1 MHKTVQFR
9 RLMGEERMSELARRR
24 RIRIKPS
31 HVILVLVLTAF
42 AIFCM
47 LPLYYMVI
55 AALKPLEEQLI
66 FPPRFYVRNIT
77 FKNIS
82 NLFKSFNSSEVPFSR
97 YIFNSIFTAGSAVAL
112 SVLACSM
119 AAYALSKIRV
129 KGRNIIFS
137 VVVASLMFSAH
148 VTQIP
153 TFIICK
159 NIGLVDNYF
168 ALILPKIAV
177 AYNMFLLK
185 QFADQIPD
193 PLIEAA
199 TIDGAGEWK
208 CYWKIIMPML
218 RPAWA
223 TVIVLSFVSNW
234 NDYFSALIFIQ
245 SDQLKTLPLAI
256 QLITQSG
263 TVATLGTQAAATLF
277 MTLPTILIYVLM
289 QSNVLKSM
297 AHSGIKG

>member
-1 MHKTVQFR
+1 MSTLVKKHRKKVQ
-9 RLMGEERMSELARRR
+9 
-24 RIRIKPS
+24 PS
-31 HVILVLVLTAF
+31 QVILILVLLLF
-42 AIFCM
+42 AVFCM
-47 LPLYYMVI
+47 LPLYYMLI
-55 AALKPLEEQLI
+55 AAIKPLEEQLI

-77 FKNIS
+77 FKNIT
-82 NLFKSFNSSEVPFSR
+82 NLFKSFNSSEIPFSR

-112 SVLACSM
+112 SVIVCSM
-119 AAYALSKIRV
+119 AAYALSKIKV
-129 KGRNIIFS
+129 KGGNLIFS
-137 VVVASLMFSAH
+137 VVVASLMFSPH

-153 TFIICK
+153 NFIICK
-159 NIGLVDNYF
+159 NIGLVDNYI

-193 PLIEAA
+193 PLLEAA

-208 CYWKIIMPML
+208 CYWKIVMPML

-234 NDYFSALIFIQ
+234 NDAFSPLIFIQ

-277 MTLPTILIYVLM
+277 MTVPTILIYVLM